1 MRGVDAGLLPF
12 SISQADFLV
21 RCATVGESEVK
32 RVAGLTDK
40 QRRFVDEYLV
50 DLNATQAAKRAGY
63 KDPNIGRQLI
73 TKNNV
78 SEEIQRRKKEL
89 SDRTGITQER
99 VLREFAKIAFFDPRK
114 LFQDNGQPKDITML
128 DDDTAGALA
137 GLDVMEV
144 YEGHGQDREF
154 VGYTKKYKIADK
166 LRALDALGK
175 HLGLFEKDGA
185 DQEPEEG
192 GVILLGETDPE
203 PEPPEVDDE

>member
-40 QRRFVDEYLV
+40 QKRFVDEYLV

-78 SEEIQRRKKEL
+78 SEEIRKRKNEL
-89 SDRTGITQER
+89 SDKTGITQEM
-99 VLREFAKIAFFDPRK
+99 VLREYAKIAFFDPRK

-137 GLDVMEV
+137 GLDVMEE

-175 HLGLFEKDGA
+175 HLGLFDKDGGDEDNEGGGIA
-185 DQEPEEG
+185 QLPAVMPSGTPPEEEG
-192 GVILLGETDPE
+192 P
-203 PEPPEVDDE
+203 

>member
-1 MRGVDAGLLPF
+1 M
-12 SISQADFLV
+12 
-21 RCATVGESEVK
+21 
-32 RVAGLTDK
+32 AGLTDK

-78 SEEIQRRKKEL
+78 SEEIQKRKKEL
-89 SDRTGITQER
+89 SEKINITQER
-99 VLREFAKIAFFDPRK
+99 VLREYAKIAFFDPRN

-137 GLDVMEV
+137 GLDVLEE
-144 YEGHGQDREF
+144 YEGSGRDREF

-166 LRALDALGK
+166 LRALEALGK
-175 HLGLFEKDGA
+175 HLGLFDKDGGDEDNEGGGIA
-185 DQEPEEG
+185 QLPTVMPPGMPPEE
-192 GVILLGETDPE
+192 ES
-203 PEPPEVDDE
+203 

>member
-1 MRGVDAGLLPF
+1 M
-12 SISQADFLV
+12 
-21 RCATVGESEVK
+21 
-32 RVAGLTDK
+32 AGLTDK

-78 SEEIQRRKKEL
+78 AEEIRKRKKEL
-89 SDRTGITQER
+89 SEKTGITQEM
-99 VLREFAKIAFFDPRK
+99 VLREYAKIAFFDPRK
-114 LFQDNGQPKDITML
+114 LFQDNGQPKDVTML

-137 GLDVMEV
+137 GLDVLEE
-144 YEGHGQDREF
+144 YEGSGRDREF

-175 HLGLFEKDGA
+175 HLGLFDKDG
-185 DQEPEEG
+185 
-192 GVILLGETDPE
+192 GETDSEGGGIAQLPAVM
-203 PEPPEVDDE
+203 PPGIPPEEES

>member
-1 MRGVDAGLLPF
+1 MKACSFFVQLQAETAGNY
-12 SISQADFLV
+12 
-21 RCATVGESEVK
+21 ATVKESEVK

-40 QRRFVDEYLV
+40 QKRFVDEYLV

-78 SEEIQRRKKEL
+78 SEEIRKRKKEL
-89 SDRTGITQER
+89 SDKTGITQER
-99 VLREFAKIAFFDPRK
+99 VLRELAKIAFFDPRK

-137 GLDVMEV
+137 GLDVMEE

-175 HLGLFEKDGA
+175 HLGLFDKDGGDEDNEGGGIA
-185 DQEPEEG
+185 QLPAVMPSGTPPEEEG
-192 GVILLGETDPE
+192 P
-203 PEPPEVDDE
+203 

>member
-1 MRGVDAGLLPF
+1 MA
-12 SISQADFLV
+12 
-21 RCATVGESEVK
+21 E
-32 RVAGLTDK
+32 LTDK
-40 QRRFVDEYLV
+40 QKRFVDEYLV

-78 SEEIQRRKKEL
+78 AEEIRKRKKEL
-89 SDRTGITQER
+89 SEKTGITQEM

-137 GLDVMEV
+137 GLDVMEE

-175 HLGLFEKDGA
+175 HLGLFEKDGGGEDSEGGGIA
-185 DQEPEEG
+185 QIPAVMPSAAPPEEG
-192 GVILLGETDPE
+192 GG
-203 PEPPEVDDE
+203 